1 MLAEIENL
9 EIRAVDAFGP
19 EASAL
24 IARLDLEL
32 KADTPASKINGLKQ
46 TDKSGQNLIFLCAFL
61 AGETVA
67 CGALRLLEP
76 GLAEVKRMYVLPDY
90 RGRGLAQAMLIALES
105 LAIERGLGNL
115 VLETGTGQKA
125 AQALYRKC
133 GWTDREPYGEFIG
146 SPTSVCFERRLASS
160 TS

>member
-9 EIRAVDAFGP
+9 EIRDVDAFGP

-24 IARLDLEL
+24 IAQLDIEL

-61 AGETVA
+61 ASEAVA

-76 GLAEVKRMYVLPDY
+76 GLAEVKRMYVLPNY
-90 RGRGLAQAMLIALES
+90 RGRGLAQAMLDALES
-105 LAIERGLGNL
+105 LAVERGISSL
-115 VLETGTGQKA
+115 VLETGTGQTA
-125 AQALYRKC
+125 AQALYLKC

-146 SPTSVCFERRLASS
+146 SPTSVCFEKHLT